1 MTMVAVRE
9 TIIYLIVFCAL
20 LPPAKKF
27 AKVMFLQLSVS
38 HSVHGGG
45 SASAGG
51 ALGRPPPPPF
61 GYYGIRSIRGRYASY
76 WNAFLLNKNIHRSL
90 RSIYTKFYVRYR
102 ETGT

>member
-1 MTMVAVRE
+1 MVAVRE

-45 SASAGG
+45 FCIGGGG
-51 ALGRPPPPPF
+51 ALGRPPPHSDTTE
-61 GYYGIRSIRGRYASY
+61 YGQSVGGT
-76 WNAFLLNKNIHRSL
+76 HP
-90 RSIYTKFYVRYR
+90 
-102 ETGT
+102 TGMHSC